1 MMLARVLPLG
11 WFTIMSDWVEQSARR
26 LCSTLLED
34 CSRALLADLSVLLS
48 ALLIMTI
55 YRWQHANISD
65 LEPLLTID
73 SVLLNALVLT

>member
-1 MMLARVLPLG
+1 MLLARVLPLG
-11 WFTIMSDWVEQSARR
+11 WFTIMSDWVEKSARR
-26 LCSTLLED
+26 LCSTLFED

-48 ALLIMTI
+48 PLLIMSI
-55 YRWQHANISD
+55 DRWQHATITD